1 MNRITGY
8 GYGAAQQLLGGVV
21 LALLTWVCFQLQI
34 SLATTSFVYLIAI
47 VLLSLLGSFIS
58 SAVLSIIAVACLA
71 YFFAPPIF
79 DFRIADPLEVVLVAA
94 FLLTSLIVTGL
105 VGRARKQAEAAVR
118 AAARAEQAERERGL
132 AIDAIP
138 ALVWSTLPD
147 GSLDF
152 INQRWEEIGLSLDD
166 LRGSNWT
173 AVIHPDDR
181 PGVVDRWDT
190 AVETG
195 TPYENMERVRRV
207 DGEYRWFLS
216 RARPLRD
223 KLGKIVRW
231 YGIDTD
237 IEDRKRAEEA
247 LHKVRAELAHA
258 SRVTT
263 LGELTASIAHEVN
276 QPLAAIVANA
286 EACLRWLDRG
296 TPNLDE
302 ARRNLGSII
311 KDGNRAGE
319 VTRRVRALVSKA
331 DAQKAPLDINDVVN
345 EVVALVRGEAFG
357 HRVSLRLELA
367 PVSSVVFAD
376 RVQLQ
381 QVIINL
387 AINGMEAMQPV
398 TDRPREL
405 VIRSHQDEARQVVV
419 TVTDCGGGIS
429 EATADRLFDAFFT
442 TKTSGMG
449 MGLSICRS
457 IIEAHGGRVWAA
469 PSPPRGAAFH
479 FTLPLHHEDAS

>member
-1 MNRITGY
+1 
-8 GYGAAQQLLGGVV
+8 
-21 LALLTWVCFQLQI
+21 
-34 SLATTSFVYLIAI
+34 
-47 VLLSLLGSFIS
+47 
-58 SAVLSIIAVACLA
+58 
-71 YFFAPPIF
+71 
-79 DFRIADPLEVVLVAA
+79 
-94 FLLTSLIVTGL
+94 
-105 VGRARKQAEAAVR
+105 
-118 AAARAEQAERERGL
+118 
-132 AIDAIP
+132 
-138 ALVWSTLPD
+138 
-147 GSLDF
+147 
-152 INQRWEEIGLSLDD
+152 
-166 LRGSNWT
+166 
-173 AVIHPDDR
+173 
-181 PGVVDRWDT
+181 
-190 AVETG
+190 
-195 TPYENMERVRRV
+195 
-207 DGEYRWFLS
+207 
-216 RARPLRD
+216 
-223 KLGKIVRW
+223 
-231 YGIDTD
+231 
-237 IEDRKRAEEA
+237 